1 MLDLFQFTIGMT
13 FTAILNDKLAGFYR
27 SSYLNDAGET
37 EYLGITQFAVQVSP
51 NHRNYNQFNWLS
63 VPLRRP

>member
-37 EYLGITQFAVQVSP
+37 EYLGITQFAV
-51 NHRNYNQFNWLS
+51 
-63 VPLRRP
+63 